1 MIQIDRHSPVMIG
14 HHRDQEVG
22 GLALFPLQTKRRSNR
37 GAAGW
42 NIKVAFAPMRS
53 ALNYFNEG
61 YYTRR
66 LSVKRCARLDL
77 SSLRCFYSFFFLLFS
92 PLLLSFS
99 PLFLL
104 FLLFFIV
111 ILLLWMI
118 DGRQRYL
125 RFGKIVWK
133 TKLKIFRLDLPFNL
147 LRANLVMFYF
157 LFYSFFDW
165 FTLLNSF
172 LQFWFYFLMYYS
184 IF

>member
-1 MIQIDRHSPVMIG
+1 MVTIG
-14 HHRDQEVG
+14 
-22 GLALFPLQTKRRSNR
+22 TKRW
-37 GAAGW
+37 GASPFFLCRLSAGATAALQDETLRLRLRRCVLPWTTSTKDTIRDDSLW
-42 NIKVAFAPMRS
+42 NVVQDLTFRPYVAFIP
-53 ALNYFNEG
+53 
-61 YYTRR
+61 
-66 LSVKRCARLDL
+66 
-77 SSLRCFYSFFFLLFS
+77 FFFLLFS

-99 PLFLL
+99 PLFFL

-125 RFGKIVWK
+125 RFRKIVWK
-133 TKLKIFRLDLPFNL
+133 AKLKIFRLDLPFNL

-157 LFYSFFDW
+157 LFYCFFDW
-165 FTLLNSF
+165 FTLFNSF

>member
-1 MIQIDRHSPVMIG
+1 MVTIG
-14 HHRDQEVG
+14 
-22 GLALFPLQTKRRSNR
+22 TKRW
-37 GAAGW
+37 GASPFFLCRLSAG
-42 NIKVAFAPMRS
+42 ATA
-53 ALNYFNEG
+53 ALQDE
-61 YYTRR
+61 TLRLRLRR
-66 LSVKRCARLDL
+66 CVLPWTTSTKDTIRDDSVKRCARLDL

-99 PLFLL
+99 PLFFL

-125 RFGKIVWK
+125 RFVKIVWK
-133 TKLKIFRLDLPFNL
+133 AKLKIFRLDLPFNL

-165 FTLLNSF
+165 FTLFNSF

>member
-1 MIQIDRHSPVMIG
+1 MVTIG
-14 HHRDQEVG
+14 
-22 GLALFPLQTKRRSNR
+22 TKRW
-37 GAAGW
+37 GASP
-42 NIKVAFAPMRS
+42 FF
-53 ALNYFNEG
+53 LC
-61 YYTRR
+61 R
-66 LSVKRCARLDL
+66 LSAGATAALQDETLRLRLRRCALPWTTSTKDTIRDDSLWNVVQDL
-77 SSLRCFYSFFFLLFS
+77 TFRPYVLFLFFLTFFSSFVKLFS
-92 PLLLSFS
+92 SF
-99 PLFLL
+99 FLL

-125 RFGKIVWK
+125 RFRKIVWK
-133 TKLKIFRLDLPFNL
+133 AKLKIFRLDLPFNL

-165 FTLLNSF
+165 FTLFNSF

>member
-1 MIQIDRHSPVMIG
+1 MVTIG
-14 HHRDQEVG
+14 
-22 GLALFPLQTKRRSNR
+22 TKRW
-37 GAAGW
+37 GASPFFLCRLSAG
-42 NIKVAFAPMRS
+42 ATA
-53 ALNYFNEG
+53 ALQDETLRLRLRRCVLPWTTSTKD
-61 YYTRR
+61 TRR

-111 ILLLWMI
+111 ILLFWMI

-125 RFGKIVWK
+125 KFRKIVWK
-133 TKLKIFRLDLPFNL
+133 AKLKIFRLDLPFNL

-165 FTLLNSF
+165 FTLFNSF